1 MTCFI
6 ILLCGCLFHL
16 ALLKYSVVKKRK
28 GKEKKKKKKKTMM
41 FQEWSLKLFDKLL
54 FLFISMLSFMVL

>member
-16 ALLKYSVVKKRK
+16 ALLKYFLVKKRK
-28 GKEKKKKKKKTMM
+28 GGERKKKKKTMM

-54 FLFISMLSFMVL
+54 SFFISMLSFMVL

>member
-16 ALLKYSVVKKRK
+16 ALLKYFVVKKRK
-28 GKEKKKKKKKTMM
+28 GGEKKEKKNNDVSGVVI
-41 FQEWSLKLFDKLL
+41 E
-54 FLFISMLSFMVL
+54 II